1 MQSEELAHHGIPGMR
16 WGVRRFQNK
25 DGSLT
30 AAGKK
35 RYGIDGGEADSSGS
49 GDKAQGKKSRPKK
62 ISEMSDA
69 ELRQRLNRLQME
81 KQLKQLMSEQEAEK
95 QKKGESFVKKTA
107 KNFIQTAISGR
118 VEKWAQSLGEG
129 KKKNEPQNKP
139 EEKTTK
145 IDPKKNPGE
154 YSDKDLSNI
163 LSRAQ
168 QENRYQK
175 VVREEWA
182 SNRQKNQSAA
192 DREKEFWEKETEKY
206 GGHYRWTNS
215 DRKEHS
221 KNRKQYEKEYGTIK
235 D

>member
-1 MQSEELAHHGIPGMR
+1 MQSEELAHHGILGMK

-35 RYGIDGGEADSSGS
+35 RYGSDGDEADSSGS
-49 GDKAQGKKSRPKK
+49 GGKAQGKKSRPKK

-107 KNFIQTAISGR
+107 KDFIQTAISGR
-118 VEKWAQSLGEG
+118 VEKWAKNLGEG
-129 KKKNEPQNKP
+129 KKKEGP
-139 EEKTTK
+139 TTK

-154 YSDKDLSNI
+154 YSDKELNDI
-163 LSRAQ
+163 LNRAR
-168 QENRYQK
+168 NDNAYQT
-175 VVREEWA
+175 VVRATWA
-182 SNRQKNQSAA
+182 SNKSRNQSAA
-192 DREKEFWEKETEKY
+192 DIVNEIRAQ
-206 GGHYRWTNS
+206 
-215 DRKEHS
+215 
-221 KNRKQYEKEYGTIK
+221 KNARR
-235 D
+235 

>member
-1 MQSEELAHHGIPGMR
+1 MQSEELAHHGIPGMK

-35 RYGIDGGEADSSGS
+35 RYGSDGDEADSSGS
-49 GDKAQGKKSRPKK
+49 GGKAQGKKSRPKK

-107 KNFIQTAISGR
+107 KDFIQTAISGR
-118 VEKWAQSLGEG
+118 VEKWAKNLGEG
-129 KKKNEPQNKP
+129 KKKEGP
-139 EEKTTK
+139 TTK

-154 YSDKDLSNI
+154 YSDKELNDI
-163 LSRAQ
+163 LNRAR
-168 QENRYQK
+168 NDNAYQT
-175 VVREEWA
+175 VVRDTWA
-182 SNRQKNQSAA
+182 SNKSRNQSAA
-192 DREKEFWEKETEKY
+192 DIVNEIRAQKNARREHAKTRTKYQKKY
-206 GGHYRWTNS
+206 GS
-215 DRKEHS
+215 
-221 KNRKQYEKEYGTIK
+221 IK

>member
-1 MQSEELAHHGIPGMR
+1 MQSEELAHHGILGMK

-35 RYGIDGGEADSSGS
+35 RYGSDGDEADSSGS
-49 GDKAQGKKSRPKK
+49 GGKAQGKKSRPKK

-107 KNFIQTAISGR
+107 KDFIQTAISGR
-118 VEKWAQSLGEG
+118 VEKWAKNLGKGEKKEG
-129 KKKNEPQNKP
+129 P
-139 EEKTTK
+139 TTK

-154 YSDKDLSNI
+154 YSDKELNDI
-163 LSRAQ
+163 LNRAR
-168 QENRYQK
+168 NDNAYQT
-175 VVREEWA
+175 VVRDTWA
-182 SNRQKNQSAA
+182 SNKSRNQSAA
-192 DREKEFWEKETEKY
+192 DIVNEIRAQKNARREHAKTRTKYQKKY
-206 GGHYRWTNS
+206 GS
-215 DRKEHS
+215 
-221 KNRKQYEKEYGTIK
+221 IK

>member
-1 MQSEELAHHGIPGMR
+1 MQHEELAHHGIRGMK

-25 DGSLT
+25 DGTLT
-30 AAGKK
+30 EAGKK
-35 RYGIDGGEADSSGS
+35 RYGSENDASFSGRSSKSSG
-49 GDKAQGKKSRPKK
+49 KKGKPRK
-62 ISEMSDA
+62 ISNMSDA
-69 ELRQRLNRLQME
+69 ELRQTLNRLQME
-81 KQLKQLMSEQEAEK
+81 KQLKQLMSEQDTDK
-95 QKKGESFVKKTA
+95 QKKGESFVAKKA
-107 KNFIQTAISGR
+107 KDFIQTAVSVR
-118 VEKWAQSLGEG
+118 LEKWARNLGEG

-221 KNRKQYEKEYGTIK
+221 KNRKQYEKEYGTLK

>member
-1 MQSEELAHHGIPGMR
+1 MQSEELAHHGILGMK

-35 RYGIDGGEADSSGS
+35 RYGSDGDEADSSGS
-49 GDKAQGKKSRPKK
+49 GGKAQGKKSRPKK

-107 KNFIQTAISGR
+107 KDFIQTAISGR
-118 VEKWAQSLGEG
+118 VEKWAKNLGEV
-129 KKKNEPQNKP
+129 KKKEGP
-139 EEKTTK
+139 TTK

-154 YSDKDLSNI
+154 YSDKELNDI
-163 LSRAQ
+163 LNRAR
-168 QENRYQK
+168 NDNAYQT
-175 VVREEWA
+175 VVRDTWA
-182 SNRQKNQSAA
+182 SNKSRNQSAA
-192 DREKEFWEKETEKY
+192 DIVNEIRAQKNARREHAKTRTKYQKKY
-206 GGHYRWTNS
+206 GS
-215 DRKEHS
+215 
-221 KNRKQYEKEYGTIK
+221 IK

>member
-1 MQSEELAHHGIPGMR
+1 MQSEELSHHGILGMK

-35 RYGIDGGEADSSGS
+35 RYGSDGDEADSSGS
-49 GDKAQGKKSRPKK
+49 GGKAQGKKSRPKK

-107 KNFIQTAISGR
+107 KDFIQTAISGR
-118 VEKWAQSLGEG
+118 VEKWAKNLGEG
-129 KKKNEPQNKP
+129 KKKEGP
-139 EEKTTK
+139 TTK

-154 YSDKDLSNI
+154 YSDKELDAI
-163 LSRAQ
+163 IKRAR
-168 QENRYQK
+168 NDTAYQT
-175 VVREEWA
+175 VVRDTWA
-182 SNRQKNQSAA
+182 SNKNKILSSADIVNEIRAQENARREHAKTRTKYQK
-192 DREKEFWEKETEKY
+192 K
-206 GGHYRWTNS
+206 
-215 DRKEHS
+215 
-221 KNRKQYEKEYGTIK
+221 
-235 D
+235 

>member
-1 MQSEELAHHGIPGMR
+1 MQSEELAHHGILGMK

-35 RYGIDGGEADSSGS
+35 RYGIGGGEADSSGS
-49 GDKAQGKKSRPKK
+49 GGKARGKKNRPKK

-129 KKKNEPQNKP
+129 KKKEEP
-139 EEKTTK
+139 TTK

-154 YSDKDLSNI
+154 YSDKELDAI
-163 LSRAQ
+163 LKRAR
-168 QENRYQK
+168 NDNAYQTI
-175 VVREEWA
+175 VRDTWA
-182 SNRQKNQSAA
+182 SNKSRNQSSA
-192 DREKEFWEKETEKY
+192 DIVNEIRAQEKARREHAKTRTKYQKKY
-206 GGHYRWTNS
+206 GS
-215 DRKEHS
+215 
-221 KNRKQYEKEYGTIK
+221 IK

>member
-1 MQSEELAHHGIPGMR
+1 MQSEELAHHGILGMK

-35 RYGIDGGEADSSGS
+35 RYGSDGDEADSSGS
-49 GDKAQGKKSRPKK
+49 GGKAQGKKSRPKK

-107 KNFIQTAISGR
+107 KDFIQTAISGR
-118 VEKWAQSLGEG
+118 VEKWAKNLGEG
-129 KKKNEPQNKP
+129 GKKEGP
-139 EEKTTK
+139 TTK

-154 YSDKDLSNI
+154 YSDKELNDI
-163 LSRAQ
+163 LNRAR
-168 QENRYQK
+168 NDNAYQT
-175 VVREEWA
+175 VVRDTWA
-182 SNRQKNQSAA
+182 SNKSRNQSAA
-192 DREKEFWEKETEKY
+192 DIVNEIRAQKNARREHAKTRTKYQKKY
-206 GGHYRWTNS
+206 GS
-215 DRKEHS
+215 
-221 KNRKQYEKEYGTIK
+221 IK